1 MLVPPFRT
9 TNLLVYCLCSIIE
22 QKRGGRKRMV
32 GRRELAAR
40 IAEARERAGVSQL
53 EVAERLKLPRSAIS
67 KMENGEQRIES
78 LVLAAM
84 ARLYGVP
91 VASLLADGDEAGPT
105 YGGLPAE
112 ALLRSA
118 GNVAPEDRE
127 VLDEFL
133 EICRDYADLKQA
145 FKGAGGGR

>member
-1 MLVPPFRT
+1 
-9 TNLLVYCLCSIIE
+9 
-22 QKRGGRKRMV
+22 MV
-32 GRRELAAR
+32 GRKELAAR
-40 IAEARERAGVSQL
+40 IADARERAGVSQV

-84 ARLYGVP
+84 ARLYGVL
-91 VASLLADGDEAGPT
+91 VTSLLADDDGTEALR
-105 YGGLPAE
+105 GGLPVE

-118 GNVAPEDRE
+118 GNAGSEDRG

-133 EICRDYADLKQA
+133 GMCLDYAELKRE
-145 FKGAGGGR
+145 GGKNRGR

>member
-1 MLVPPFRT
+1 
-9 TNLLVYCLCSIIE
+9 
-22 QKRGGRKRMV
+22 MV

-40 IAEARERAGVSQL
+40 IADARERAGVSQV

-84 ARLYGVP
+84 AGLYAVP
-91 VASLLADGDEAGPT
+91 VASLLAEGNEDGIADRE
-105 YGGLPAE
+105 GLPVE

-118 GNVAPEDRE
+118 GDVAPEDRG

-133 EICRDYADLKQA
+133 RMCRDYADLKQA
-145 FKGAGGGR
+145 LEEAGGGC

>member
-1 MLVPPFRT
+1 V
-9 TNLLVYCLCSIIE
+9 
-22 QKRGGRKRMV
+22 V
-32 GRRELAAR
+32 GRRELAER
-40 IAEARERAGVSQL
+40 IARARERAGVSQL
-53 EVAERLKLPRSAIS
+53 EVARRLDLPRSAIS

-84 ARLYGVP
+84 ARLYGVS
-91 VASLLADGDEAGPT
+91 VSSLLADSDEVVHD
-105 YGGLPAE
+105 GLPAE

-133 EICRDYADLKQA
+133 EMCRDYAELKRA
-145 FKGAGGGR
+145 VR

>member
-1 MLVPPFRT
+1 
-9 TNLLVYCLCSIIE
+9 
-22 QKRGGRKRMV
+22 MV

-40 IAEARERAGVSQL
+40 IAGARERAGVSQAEIAKRL
-53 EVAERLKLPRSAIS
+53 ELPRSAIS
-67 KMENGEQRIES
+67 KMENGEQRIDS

-91 VASLLADGDEAGPT
+91 IAALLAEDEAEVVWDEM
-105 YGGLPAE
+105 PAE

-118 GNVAPEDRE
+118 GDIAPEDRG

-133 EICRDYADLKQA
+133 RMCQEYAYLKQA
-145 FKGAGGGR
+145 LEGAGDGR

>member
-1 MLVPPFRT
+1 
-9 TNLLVYCLCSIIE
+9 
-22 QKRGGRKRMV
+22 MV

-40 IAEARERAGVSQL
+40 IADARERAGVSQM
-53 EVAERLKLPRSAIS
+53 EVAERLKLSRSAIS

-84 ARLYGVP
+84 AGLYGVP
-91 VASLLADGDEAGPT
+91 VASLLAEENEDGIADRE
-105 YGGLPAE
+105 GLLVE

-118 GNVAPEDRE
+118 GDVAPEDRG

-133 EICRDYADLKQA
+133 GMCRDYADLKQA
-145 FKGAGGGR
+145 LEEAGGGC

>member
-1 MLVPPFRT
+1 
-9 TNLLVYCLCSIIE
+9 
-22 QKRGGRKRMV
+22 MV
-32 GRRELAAR
+32 GREELAAR

-53 EVAERLKLPRSAIS
+53 EVAERLKLPRSAVS

-78 LVLAAM
+78 LILAAM

-91 VASLLADGDEAGPT
+91 VASLLADGDGAVR
-105 YGGLPAE
+105 GGLPAE

-118 GNVAPEDRE
+118 GDVAPKDRG

-133 EICRDYADLKQA
+133 GMCRDYVDLRRALEGAD
-145 FKGAGGGR
+145 GGN

>member
-1 MLVPPFRT
+1 
-9 TNLLVYCLCSIIE
+9 
-22 QKRGGRKRMV
+22 MV
-32 GRRELAAR
+32 GRKELAAR
-40 IAEARERAGVSQL
+40 VAGARERADVSQL
-53 EVAERLKLPRSAIS
+53 EVAERLKLPRSAVS

-91 VASLLADGDEAGPT
+91 VASLLAEGNEDERT
-105 YGGLPAE
+105 DQERVPAE

-118 GNVAPEDRE
+118 GDVAPGDRE

-133 EICRDYADLKQA
+133 AICRDYADLRRA
-145 FKGAGGGR
+145 LAGDSYGR

>member
-1 MLVPPFRT
+1 
-9 TNLLVYCLCSIIE
+9 
-22 QKRGGRKRMV
+22 MV
-32 GRRELAAR
+32 GRKELAVRVAG
-40 IAEARERAGVSQL
+40 ARERAGVSQL
-53 EVAERLKLPRSAIS
+53 EVAERLKLPRSAVS

-91 VASLLADGDEAGPT
+91 VASLLADGDEVARAG
-105 YGGLPAE
+105 LLAE

-118 GNVAPEDRE
+118 GNMAPGDRG

-133 EICRDYADLKQA
+133 GMCRDYADLKQRRGEA
-145 FKGAGGGR
+145 DGGY

>member
-1 MLVPPFRT
+1 
-9 TNLLVYCLCSIIE
+9 
-22 QKRGGRKRMV
+22 MV

-53 EVAERLKLPRSAIS
+53 EVAERLDLPRSAIS
-67 KMENGEQRIES
+67 KMENGEQRVES

-91 VASLLADGDEAGPT
+91 IASLLADGDEVKAARDE
-105 YGGLPAE
+105 LPAE

-118 GNVAPEDRE
+118 GDVAAEDRG

-133 EICRDYADLKQA
+133 KMCRDYADLKQA
-145 FKGAGGGR
+145 LEEASGGR

>member
-1 MLVPPFRT
+1 
-9 TNLLVYCLCSIIE
+9 
-22 QKRGGRKRMV
+22 MV

-40 IAEARERAGVSQL
+40 IAEARERAGINQV
-53 EVAERLKLPRSAIS
+53 EVAGRLKLPRSAVS

-91 VASLLADGDEAGPT
+91 VSSLLEGGGEAEIDRE
-105 YGGLPAE
+105 GLPAE

-118 GNVAPEDRE
+118 GEVAPDDLE
-127 VLDEFL
+127 VLDEFI
-133 EICRDYADLKQA
+133 EICRDYAELRRMA
-145 FKGAGGGR
+145 GSGGGR